1 MELIE
6 PEGWARPRGYANGVT
21 ARGRMVFVS
30 GQIGWNPA
38 TGEFETD
45 DFAAQVGVALENVAA
60 VLAAAGAEPQH
71 VVRMTWFVT
80 SRRAYL
86 DAAREVGVRYRA
98 VFGRHF
104 PAMSVV
110 EVSALVEERAQ
121 VEIEATAAVP
131 DE

>member
-1 MELIE
+1 MELIQ
-6 PEGWARPRGYANGVT
+6 PEGWARPKGYANGVA

-30 GQIGWNPA
+30 GQIGWNPS

-60 VLAAAGAEPQH
+60 VLVAAGAEPHH

-80 SRRAYL
+80 SRQAYL
-86 DAAREVGVRYRA
+86 DAGREIGARYRGI
-98 VFGRHF
+98 FGRHF

-110 EVSALVEERAQ
+110 EVSALVEERAR
-121 VEIEATAAVP
+121 VEIEATAVVP

>member
-6 PEGWARPRGYANGVT
+6 PEGWARPRGYTNGVA

-45 DFAAQVGVALENVAA
+45 DFAAQVGVALENVAT
-60 VLAAAGAEPQH
+60 VLAAAGAEPRH

-86 DAAREVGVRYRA
+86 DAAREIGARYRA

-110 EVSALVEERAQ
+110 EVSALVEERAR
-121 VEIEATAAVP
+121 VEIEATAVVP
-131 DE
+131 DG